1 MDVFHLTELEKLKYI
16 YLTIDVNCGF
26 QWTSAISPEK
36 TDSIFTHLLET
47 MAVMGVLNKL
57 N

>member
-16 YLTIDVNCGF
+16 HLTIDVNCGF
-26 QWTSAISPEK
+26 QWTAAVSPEK
-36 TDSIFTHLLET
+36 TDSIFAHLLEA
-47 MAVMGVLNKL
+47 MAVMGILNKL